1 MRRSDT
7 PMCKPLSRPEQDE
20 YGTCQRSIRHHP
32 LGTQR
37 ITQPGPP
44 GAART
49 ASRQVLGR
57 PHGGGWIGN
66 RLSPTRG
73 GLGKCPLN
81 DSRRLCREGLAV
93 EYWWNLDIVT
103 FSCVE
108 CFRGAVESGTV
119 PSSRG
124 CRPPGLPSTQASS
137 TTDTCGRGSPQDAG
151 AFTRNRNSFRSP
163 QLA

>member
-1 MRRSDT
+1 MS
-7 PMCKPLSRPEQDE
+7 KPLSRPEQDE
-20 YGTCQRSIRHHP
+20 YGTCQTSIRHHP

-57 PHGGGWIGN
+57 PHGGEWIGI

-81 DSRRLCREGLAV
+81 DSRRLCREGSAV
-93 EYWWNLDIVT
+93 EYWSVYGSTAPARTVDSAHRPRFLRLRPI
-103 FSCVE
+103 CGG
-108 CFRGAVESGTV
+108 RRPLYGAI
-119 PSSRG
+119 SS
-124 CRPPGLPSTQASS
+124 P
-137 TTDTCGRGSPQDAG
+137 
-151 AFTRNRNSFRSP
+151 RNRRRREPFGRSGGSFLCSNP
-163 QLA
+163 QSWNRQ